1 MTRLHNL
8 IVRPRCAPLFALR
21 AIWPG
26 RRGGVF
32 ALLALAGLMLGS
44 CAHNPALEK
53 GATATFDLKG
63 RAGQR
68 GNVGQHL
75 GQIVVVDVCASWSD
89 PCLANARAVSEACDV
104 LCPREDVHMMTVLL
118 DELGAQGLAAYDLL
132 ELKQPVWLAGENAR
146 AGKSALGPL
155 TTIPRV
161 LVFDRE
167 GRLVSEQTGGI
178 AQSTAIIEAVLAVDG

>member
-1 MTRLHNL
+1 MTRLQR
-8 IVRPRCAPLFALR
+8 RPRRAKCAQSFAPSAEWR
-21 AIWPG
+21 AK
-26 RRGGVF
+26 RGSVF
-32 ALLALAGLMLGS
+32 ALVAVSALVVAS

-63 RAGQR
+63 EGGQR

-89 PCLANARAVSEACDV
+89 PCLANARAVSEACEV

-155 TTIPRV
+155 VTIPRV
-161 LVFDRE
+161 IVFDRE
-167 GRLVSEQTGGI
+167 GRLVSEQQGGI
-178 AQSTAIIEAVLAVDG
+178 AQSKEIIEAVLAVDG